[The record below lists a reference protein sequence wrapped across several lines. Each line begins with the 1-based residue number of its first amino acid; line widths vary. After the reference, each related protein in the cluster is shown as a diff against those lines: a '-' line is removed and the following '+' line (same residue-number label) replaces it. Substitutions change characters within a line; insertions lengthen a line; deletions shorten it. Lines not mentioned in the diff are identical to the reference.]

1 MGSRTRLGGALVGA
15 LATLTLS
22 ASICSTSALATVSP
36 ALPPS
41 PSTSGLSATPAL
53 SASSYTTT
61 DSCGKPASGKA
72 GCLSVRAVPSS
83 IPSSALQANA
93 SAQAQALGKG
103 TTPAV
108 SVTSPVPGS
117 YFPAELDSAYDL
129 PATTDA
135 ASTQTIAIVDA
146 YNDPDIASDLAV
158 YSAAAGKPAC
168 TVASGCLT
176 ILNEQGKAS
185 PLPTGEGGWATEESL
200 DVEMSHGLCP
210 QCKIVLVE
218 ASSESF
224 SDIIAAVNE
233 AASLHPTEISNSYGG
248 EEDGSLTSIA
258 SAYDHPG
265 IAITASAGDYGYED
279 WGAFGQIG
287 GGGVPNFPASS
298 PDVVAVGGTT
308 LADDSGT
315 WSSTVW
321 SSEDEF
327 DGTGGGCSTLFTAP
341 PWQQDQPDWDA
352 TDCGTSRLVSDVSA
366 DADPYT
372 GVAVYDSYPDGQGD
386 PTGWTVLGGTSVAS
400 PIVSAEF
407 ALAGGAQG
415 VSYPAQTLY
424 AHVGTSAL
432 YDVTEGS
439 NDPFAEYCSA
449 PALACTA
456 GPGYDGPSGVGSPVG
471 LGAFTP
477 ASGSGGS
484 GGGSGETAPVSTS
497 VPAISGHT
505 VVGKALTASPGT
517 WTGSPTPTL
526 SYQWEDCDVSGT
538 GCSDVASGG
547 TSSSYTLTEADAG
560 STIRVVVK
568 GTNGAGSASATSAP
582 TEVVT
587 APHSGGGGGSGSGP
601 TNSGL
606 PTVTDITNPSGPQV
620 GDLVFGSLGS
630 WSSPSS
636 FITGYSDQWYDC
648 TAQGTGCVAING
660 ATNLLYTPTTSDRG
674 YALEI
679 AVTASNSS
687 GATTAF
693 SLPTKIVGGSGP
705 TPGGPTNAS
714 APVVTD
720 QSSDSYEVGDSLTT
734 TPGTWSA
741 SGAITYAYQWQDCD
755 AIGGECADIRAATG
769 PTYTLTSGDAYKTVR
784 VVVTATDSGGSTPAD
799 SAVTPLIGPGSAA
812 VEVTPP
818 AVTDASDPGAY
829 TVGDILTAT
838 TGSWEDASPA
848 TIILLWQ
855 RCDASG
861 EGCQAIATAPSSSYV
876 LTQADVGSTIEVQV
890 TVVTL
895 AGATEAS
902 SEPTGVVTV
911 PGTPPGGGSGPGE
924 GSGESGEGEGS
935 GEEGLEAEEATKG
948 KGHGK
953 HATTGLGSSVTPGAS
968 SVIGGLASLIGT
980 GTTTTAHAQ
989 VGSSSCTAALD
1000 RTQSS
1005 LAKGLVAFA
1014 LRCSGTTSF
1023 KGQATIK
1030 AGSTTLHENV
1040 SGRSKGTGWSLYLVR
1055 VSPDQGKALAKHGGS
1070 VSLKLTLAGAHRH
1083 TKGLSLGSRLVA

>member
-1 MGSRTRLGGALVGA
+1 MGSGTRLGGALVGA

-36 ALPPS
+36 TLPPS

-61 DSCGKPASGKA
+61 DSCGKPASGKV

-83 IPSSALQANA
+83 ISASTLQANA
-93 SAQAQALGKG
+93 SGASAALARGAQ
-103 TTPAV
+103 PAV
-108 SVTSPVPGS
+108 NVTSPVPGS

-146 YNDPDIASDLAV
+146 YNDPDIASDLAT

-224 SDIIAAVNE
+224 SDITAAVNE

-341 PWQQDQPDWDA
+341 PWQQDQSDWSD
-352 TDCGTSRLVSDVSA
+352 TGCGTSRLVSDVSA

-400 PIVSAEF
+400 PIISAEF

-424 AHVGTSAL
+424 SHVGGSSL

-439 NDPFAEYCSA
+439 NDPFGEYCSA

-477 ASGSGGS
+477 GSGSGGG
-484 GGGSGETAPVSTS
+484 GGGSGETAPVNTS
-497 VPAISGHT
+497 VPTISGHT
-505 VVGKALTASPGT
+505 VVGKTLTATAGT
-517 WTGSPTPTL
+517 WTGTPTL
-526 SYQWEDCDVSGT
+526 TYQWEDCDASGT
-538 GCSDVASGG
+538 GCSDAASGA
-547 TSSSYTLTEADAG
+547 TSSSYTLTEADAD
-560 STIRVVVK
+560 STIRVIVK
-568 GTNGAGSASATSAP
+568 GTNGVGSASATSAP

-587 APHSGGGGGSGSGP
+587 APHSGGGSGSGP

-606 PTVTDITNPSGPQV
+606 PTITDITNPSGPQV

-636 FITGYSDQWYDC
+636 FISGYADQWYDC

-660 ATNLLYTPTTSDRG
+660 ATNLLYTPTASDRG

-679 AVTASNSS
+679 AVTASNGS
-687 GATTAF
+687 GSTTAF
-693 SLPTKIVGGSGP
+693 SLPTKIVGGSAP
-705 TPGGPTNAS
+705 TPGGPINTT
-714 APVVTD
+714 APTVTD

-734 TPGTWSA
+734 TPGTWSG
-741 SGAITYAYQWQDCD
+741 SGAITYAYQWQDCN
-755 AIGGECADIRAATG
+755 AIGGECSDIRSATG
-769 PTYTLTSGDAYKTVR
+769 ATYTLTSGDAYKTVR
-784 VVVTATDSGGSTPAD
+784 AVVTATDSGGSTPTD

-812 VEVTPP
+812 VEVSPP
-818 AVTDASDPGAY
+818 TVSDASDPGAY

-848 TIILLWQ
+848 TIIALWQ
-855 RCDASG
+855 RCDANG

-876 LTQADVGSTIEVQV
+876 LTPADVGSTIEVQV

-902 SEPTGVVTV
+902 SEPTGVVTE
-911 PGTPPGGGSGPGE
+911 PGSSGGGGSGPGE
-924 GSGESGEGEGS
+924 GSGESGEGS
-935 GEEGLEAEEATKG
+935 GEEGLEVEEEVKRA
-948 KGHGK
+948 GK
-953 HATTGLGSSVTPGAS
+953 HSKGSGLGSSVESGAS
-968 SVIGGLASLIGT
+968 GVISGLAALIGT

-989 VGSSSCTAALD
+989 VGSSSCTAALG
-1000 RTQSS
+1000 RTQSA
-1005 LAKGLVAFA
+1005 LAKGLVSFA
-1014 LRCSGTTSF
+1014 LRCSGITSF
-1023 KGQATIK
+1023 HGQAAIK
-1030 AGSTTLHENV
+1030 SGSTTLHENV

-1055 VSPDQGKALAKHGGS
+1055 VSPAQGKALAKHGGS
-1070 VSLKLTLAGAHRH
+1070 VSLKLTLAGPHRH